1 MAINGNLRV
10 TPEKMISISGQFG
23 NSNNTVKNLT
33 DQMLN
38 IATALKSTWG
48 GEAANV
54 YYQKVSGLQGDMN
67 KLHKMIKEH
76 TDDLQLMAKTY
87 QTAEK
92 ANQATASSL
101 KVDQIP

>member
-1 MAINGNLRV
+1 MAISGNLRV

-23 NSNNTVKNLT
+23 SSNSTVKNLT
-33 DQMLN
+33 NNMLN
-38 IATALKSTWG
+38 IASALKSTWG
-48 GEAANV
+48 GEAANT
-54 YYQKVSGLQGDMN
+54 YYQKLNGLTNDMN
-67 KLHKMIKEH
+67 KLYKMIKEH

-87 QTAEK
+87 QTAER

>member
-1 MAINGNLRV
+1 MAISGNLRV

-33 DQMLN
+33 EQMLN

-54 YYQKVSGLQGDMN
+54 YYNKVNGLQGDMN

-76 TDDLQLMAKTY
+76 TDDLSQMAKTY
-87 QTAEK
+87 QTAER

-101 KVDQIP
+101 KVDQIL

>member
-1 MAINGNLRV
+1 MAISGNLRV

-54 YYQKVSGLQGDMN
+54 YYSKVSGLQGDMN

>member
-1 MAINGNLRV
+1 MAISGNLRV

-23 NSNNTVKNLT
+23 NSNGTVKNLT
-33 DQMLN
+33 TQMLN
-38 IATALKSTWG
+38 IASALKSTWG
-48 GEAANV
+48 GEAANAF
-54 YYQKVSGLQGDMN
+54 YQKLNGLQGDIN
-67 KLHKMIKEH
+67 KLYKMIKEH

-87 QTAEK
+87 QTAER

>member
-1 MAINGNLRV
+1 MAISGNLRV

-23 NSNNTVKNLT
+23 NSNNTVRNLT
-33 DQMLN
+33 TSMLN

-48 GEAANV
+48 GEAATI
-54 YYQKVSGLQGDMN
+54 YYQKLNGLQGDMN

-87 QTAEK
+87 QTAER
-92 ANQATASSL
+92 ANQATAASL
-101 KVDQIP
+101 KNDQIV

>member
-23 NSNNTVKNLT
+23 DANNTVKNLT
-33 DQMLN
+33 TSMLN

-48 GEAANV
+48 GEAANA
-54 YYQKVSGLQGDMN
+54 YYQKLNGLQGDMN

-76 TDDLQLMAKTY
+76 TDDLMLMAKTY
-87 QTAEK
+87 QTAER
-92 ANQATASSL
+92 ANQATAASL